1 MRVGRCAERVARST
15 YEGNGNAGRIW
26 EDEFDF
32 LKLASSSPVLGKEDP
47 TDQLVRVMGVSKR
60 KGCAL
65 PAGARVTKAV
75 GDYDSRSVAL
85 YSRNDE
91 RSPSSHSE
99 DVICSSLREY
109 AAETV
114 TRK

>member
-1 MRVGRCAERVARST
+1 V
-15 YEGNGNAGRIW
+15 
-26 EDEFDF
+26 
-32 LKLASSSPVLGKEDP
+32 
-47 TDQLVRVMGVSKR
+47 VSKC

-99 DVICSSLREY
+99 DVICSSLREC
-109 AAETV
+109 AAEIV